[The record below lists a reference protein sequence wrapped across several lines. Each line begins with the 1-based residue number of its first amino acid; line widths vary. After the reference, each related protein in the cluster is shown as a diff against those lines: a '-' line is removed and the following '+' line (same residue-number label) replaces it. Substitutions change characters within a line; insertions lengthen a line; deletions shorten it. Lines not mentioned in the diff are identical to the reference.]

1 MEHLLGLFEDKFE
14 EISIKIRAI
23 NITEEMKST
32 SKLKKI
38 QSTIQSGLHDFLK
51 KVLYEFAIT
60 KTPL

>member
-32 SKLKKI
+32 SKFKKY
-38 QSTIQSGLHDFLK
+38 
-51 KVLYEFAIT
+51 KVQYRVDYMIF
-60 KTPL
+60 